1 MFAQSTGGLPGQERC
16 DRMEIAVDIHDQ
28 CADYFHINFPDPFL
42 LRNQAIG
49 VDLPYLMTRIQDEM
63 TLALFQQEFHCRDG
77 LYVHLDRLKL
87 NALDLQHTNEI

>member
-1 MFAQSTGGLPGQERC
+1 MQMPF
-16 DRMEIAVDIHDQ
+16 DIYYH
-28 CADYFHINFPDPFL
+28 CADYFYIDFTDPFL

-49 VDLPYLMTRIQDEM
+49 VNLPYLMTRIQDEM